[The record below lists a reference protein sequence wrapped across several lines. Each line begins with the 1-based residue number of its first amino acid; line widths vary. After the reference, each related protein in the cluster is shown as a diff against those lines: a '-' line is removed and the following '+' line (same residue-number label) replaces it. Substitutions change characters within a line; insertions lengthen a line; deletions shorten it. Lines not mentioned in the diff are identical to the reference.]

1 MMKKFILPII
11 IIVIDPE
18 LLFKTTQ
25 GKFENEW
32 ISRKIILKW
41 GAEVQFQKAVVSWWI
56 YDSQFS
62 SQILF
67 L

>member
-25 GKFENEW
+25 GKFEMSEYQERSFSNEALKYNF
-32 ISRKIILKW
+32 RK
-41 GAEVQFQKAVVSWWI
+41 Q
-56 YDSQFS
+56 
-62 SQILF
+62 
-67 L
+67 